1 MLRIMSHSDNP
12 KYQVCYFAHCIDLS
26 NFTIEITYIYI
37 YFVRFRNVTNND
49 DISSRR
55 QFVSSIL
62 KEKRRKR
69 KKKGNDQKDY
79 LGVLNTLYQYF
90 KTHLLNMT

>member
-1 MLRIMSHSDNP
+1 MISHRDDN
-12 KYQVCYFAHCIDLS
+12 L
-26 NFTIEITYIYI
+26 
-37 YFVRFRNVTNND
+37 
-49 DISSRR
+49 SRR
-55 QFVSSIL
+55 E
-62 KEKRRKR
+62 EKRRKR